1 MIFLWQ
7 YNYGPELAHYGIL
20 GMKWGRRRYQNK
32 NGTLTPAGKKRYSAS
47 KTDQLVFGNKGAQR
61 IADRRN
67 KGDSYKKAAAK
78 EFGRQFATSLAI
90 GALSMAGFYAL
101 TSGQAGKLVNAGKK
115 AIDSYMNISVLDSDG
130 NVLTRY
136 HEAVKVGEAVAG
148 ALIKKR

>member
-1 MIFLWQ
+1 MWQ

-32 NGTLTPAGKKRYSAS
+32 NETLTPAGKKRYSAT
-47 KTDQLVFGNKGAQR
+47 KTDEIIWGRKGAQR

-67 KGDSYKKAAAK
+67 KGDSRQTAVRK
-78 EFGRQFATSLAI
+78 EFGRRAATGLAI
-90 GALSMAGFYAL
+90 SAIGSAAVYAYA
-101 TSGQAGKLVNAGKK
+101 TGSGEKLVNAGKK
-115 AIDSYMNISVLDSDG
+115 AVDSYMNISVLDSNG